1 MANIGDLNEAWAGHS
16 GLEVETFIKSQL
28 MQVNQKFGYAEF
40 NTQTTSIVFYDEEG
54 GSPVFTLSLGGE
66 IYDIVLNTNVDPV
79 FYVLADET
87 EKIITF
93 TPRSTL
99 SYFGDT
105 SVSDFPERH
114 TYIVYVDTGSGYEAK
129 TSGSLEIGETASVDV
144 RQLLV
149 SGNNYIRIS
158 VTGETSGKTK
168 SFIFTA
174 VRTSL
179 YLSCSH
185 TWQSLW
191 REGNDY
197 IINGIHFA
205 GNLVKYLRVTMTV
218 NGTTIEL
225 PRVEYRANQSYTT
238 TATTYTIQADKFPDV
253 PDNCIASI
261 TIWMEAQGIS
271 TPSVSYNIMC
281 VKQASTT
288 SLIAINDVVFP
299 AVNYTSG
306 KIFSYAVYLADSAT
320 FNMTALVGE
329 NTYPATTQPVVV
341 EELETGRKYDFTYS
355 LEVDTGIEEAGFG
368 SLTAVGT
375 PYANGVSGLAFSAT
389 TSLDNSFS
397 YPSTPG
403 SLFYLNA
410 AMRSNEEADYDI
422 IKNEAGAS
430 MDGNFFASYTA
441 TWDGISWANDGWSFD
456 DDTNTR
462 KALVVPAG
470 SSVTVNGFA
479 PLAHFNDSVYDS
491 GVTIEMLVKC
501 GHPASYS
508 EPVLEMSSGSENP
521 VGIFL
526 YPTKI
531 SAISTGQS
539 NEVMQSVMLSENT
552 ITHIV
557 ITFTRNYGGVSNKN
571 ICSIYVNG
579 IANSSFDFGGDS
591 FGNGELRIGH
601 DDTDV
606 YLYKMRVYGMPL
618 DYNAVIN
625 NFLNS
630 IMSGSGY
637 DRRNVFDKNQV
648 IDIEGAEYSI
658 DYYATKRAGFN
669 TMVLT
674 MTDDETPIPSFY
686 NPAPDDGFQNCSIDF
701 EYAGHPSWNV
711 SVENVSID
719 GQGTT
724 SKQYF
729 RWNIRAKTSSST
741 VWSYGD
747 GTGDEGKVGKFINT
761 SGYIDVDR
769 ITAKKNIAS
778 SMQGHKMGMTG
789 LYNDIFKQLG
799 FGDHLPDSDY
809 RVAVYQFPFV
819 GFRKYSDNTYEYI
832 GLYTTGPDKGSKVT
846 FGYDTSRYQNLL
858 SLEGPDHTPLATRF
872 LHPWVD
878 VTLDGEMLMFGGQRG
893 WECSVAASSA
903 LTLCENEWKPA
914 YELVYH
920 CSPYIA
926 SLSDAYAASGY
937 NSISDINEN
946 IDVFRGMKT
955 NGVFNELLCFYD
967 SNYDIWFYRIKDNE
981 YVNLST
987 VEDSSDHNV
996 KTYLGLTGNPSTAQ
1010 IIAAR
1015 AAKFKND
1022 APSYWDIDQTLY
1034 HYCFCVFFGVTD
1046 NFAKNSYPFKFRG
1059 FNETLEDGESI
1070 YCKRWGWRQD
1080 DLDTILATDNNGRN
1094 TKPYYVE
1101 HGDTNVSGNELF
1113 QGGESALWVLIRDN
1127 YKDEIDAMMT
1137 SFINAIDA
1145 IATRNGRTSGDLH
1158 DRVFDV
1164 ISLYCW
1170 EKSSKYFS
1178 QSLYE
1183 CDRSWSYIEPWL
1195 LAERPK
1201 PGGGTYPDNYNAV
1214 EPLTQALGDEYQAER
1229 LWVERRI
1236 AYMFS
1241 KYRIGAFSGRQ
1252 EGYGGLSITLAEPF
1266 TFMFTPAIAL
1276 YPVASL
1282 SNDDY
1287 PLGSYSPDSLR
1298 ALEGQTKEINVPAG
1312 TGGNTNNYL
1321 HGLDWMSSIGD
1332 LSGMV
1337 LTDRTTGET
1346 ISFSIRSE
1354 RLQILKVGDED
1365 PSNVRFNSKSLL
1377 VSSPSIKYIDA
1388 RNTTTVK
1395 NTVNLL
1401 NCPRL
1406 VTCLFEGSMA
1416 RGLILPVGAK
1426 LTTVSFPAEA
1436 RTIFL
1441 HSLPFLTEEG
1451 LTLPSLPIIQ
1461 ELYINNC
1468 QSLEPF
1474 SIVEDILATP
1484 GNTLTNVTIAWRGV
1498 ANGSIST
1505 LLALAELDGYVDFD
1519 DGAVKP
1525 AGGKP
1530 RIEGSVRVGDLYI
1543 DELETLNIVSE
1554 EVYQQTLTRAL
1565 SNLFGTNLYIIYDP
1579 DTLWIRFADSNVE
1592 TICMRWDTNHDGY
1605 LTVKEAKAVTTI
1617 GSYFSNNTT
1626 ITSFDEFK
1634 YFTGVR
1640 TLGHNQVSAVAFAG
1654 CINLESVI
1662 LPEGLTLVEGTSSS
1676 GAYANGI
1683 TFRNCSSLERIG
1695 FPSTLQRV
1703 GGEGGRGYVFIGCS
1717 KLGRI
1722 DIVDLSA
1729 YFRITF
1735 ENIRSNPFYDDSTA
1749 ATRGLYLNGELITN
1763 LVVPSDVTEIK
1774 ANSFYRNN
1782 TITSVDIHAGVTKIG
1797 EYAFNNC
1804 TSINTLI
1811 VRPTTPPTITAMNA
1825 LTNIPNLKI
1834 YVTYSSDDSVLDSYK
1849 KAPTWKSFSSKI
1861 YPLDVNGNIPT

>member
-40 NTQTTSIVFYDEEG
+40 NTQTSSIVFYDEEG

-66 IYDIVLNTNVDPV
+66 IYDIVLYANVNPV

-93 TPRSTL
+93 TPQSTL

-114 TYIVYVDTGSGYEAK
+114 TYIIYVDNGSGYEAK
-129 TSGSLEIGETASVDV
+129 TSGSLEIGATASIDIKQMLV
-144 RQLLV
+144 R
-149 SGNNYIRIS
+149 GNNYVRIS
-158 VTGETSGKTK
+158 VTGATSGKTK

-174 VRTSL
+174 SLTSL

-197 IINGIHFA
+197 VINGIHFA

-288 SLIAINDVVFP
+288 SLIAINDVVSP

-320 FNMTALVGE
+320 FNMTALIGG

-355 LEVDTGIEEAGFG
+355 LEVDTGVDETGVG

-375 PYANGVSGLAFSAT
+375 PYANGISGLAFST
-389 TSLDNSFS
+389 TTLLDNSFS

-410 AMRSNEEADYDI
+410 AMRSNEEADYDV
-422 IKNEAGAS
+422 IKNEAGRS
-430 MDGNFFASYTA
+430 SDNNFAASYTA
-441 TWDGISWANDGWSFD
+441 TWDGISWANDGWSSD
-456 DDTNTR
+456 GNSSNR
-462 KALVVPAG
+462 ALVIPAG
-470 SSVTVNGFA
+470 SSVTFNGFA
-479 PLAHFNDSVYDS
+479 PLSFISSYMN
-491 GVTIEMLVKC
+491 GMTIEMLIKC
-501 GHPASYS
+501 GYPSSYS
-508 EPVLEMSSGSENP
+508 TPVFEMSSGGQNP
-521 VGIFL
+521 IGLFI

-531 SAISTGQS
+531 TVIGS
-539 NEVMQSVMLSENT
+539 NERDDIMQSVMLSENT
-552 ITHIV
+552 ITHLA
-557 ITFTRNYGGVSNKN
+557 ITFTRDYENVPTRNL
-571 ICSIYVNG
+571 CSIYVNG
-579 IANSSFDFGGDS
+579 ISNVNFAFDGGSS
-591 FGNGELRIGH
+591 FGNGDFRIGH
-601 DDTDV
+601 PDTDA
-606 YLYKMRVYGMPL
+606 YLYKMRVYGTAL
-618 DYNAVIN
+618 DSNAVLN

-630 IMSGSGY
+630 IMFGSGY
-637 DRRNVFDKNQV
+637 DRRDVFNKNQV
-648 IDIEGAEYSI
+648 IDVGGV
-658 DYYATKRAGFN
+658 DYGATKRAGFN
-669 TMVLT
+669 TMVIT
-674 MTDDETPIPSFY
+674 MTDDETPIPSIE

-729 RWNIRAKTSSST
+729 RWNIRAKTSGST

-747 GTGDEGKVGKFINT
+747 GTSDEGKVGKFVNT

-799 FGDHLPDSDY
+799 LGAHLPDSDY

-819 GFRKYSDNTYEYI
+819 GFRKYSDNTCEYI

-858 SLEGPDHTPLATRF
+858 SLEGPDHAPLATRF

-926 SLSDAYAASGY
+926 SLEEAYAASGY
-937 NSISDINEN
+937 NSVNAINAN
-946 IDVFRGMKT
+946 IDDFRGKKT
-955 NGVFNELLCFYD
+955 NGVSNELLCFYD
-967 SNYDIWFYRIKDNE
+967 SNYDIWFYRMKDNE

-987 VEDSSDHNV
+987 VEDSSNHNV

-1015 AAKFKND
+1015 ATKFKSE

-1059 FNETLEDGESI
+1059 FNETLSEGESI

-1094 TKPYYVE
+1094 TKPYYIE
-1101 HGDTNVSGNELF
+1101 HGDTNASGNELF

-1127 YKDEIDAMMT
+1127 YKDEIDATMT
-1137 SFINAIDA
+1137 SFISAIDA

-1158 DRVFDV
+1158 DRVFSV

-1183 CDRSWSYIEPWL
+1183 SDRRWSYIEPWL
-1195 LAERPK
+1195 IDDQEE
-1201 PGGGTYPDNYNAV
+1201 YNSV
-1214 EPLTQALGDEYQAER
+1214 LPLHQALGDEYQAES

-1252 EGYGGLSITLAEPF
+1252 EGYGGLATTLAEPF
-1266 TFMFTPAIAL
+1266 TFEFTPAIAL

-1298 ALEGQTKEINVPAG
+1298 TFEGQTSEINVPAS

-1337 LTDRTTGET
+1337 LTDRSTGEN

-1354 RLQILKVGDED
+1354 RLQELKIGDED
-1365 PSNVRFNSKSLL
+1365 PSKVKFNARTLSVKSPSL
-1377 VSSPSIKYIDA
+1377 VSIDA
-1388 RNTTTVK
+1388 RYTSDLK
-1395 NTVNLL
+1395 NLVNLME
-1401 NCPRL
+1401 CPRL
-1406 VTCLFEGSMA
+1406 RTCLFEGSMA
-1416 RGLILPVGAK
+1416 RGLYLPVGAK
-1426 LTTVSFPAEA
+1426 LTEVSFPAEA
-1436 RTIFL
+1436 SSIFL

-1451 LTLPSLPIIQ
+1451 LTLPSLPLIQ
-1461 ELYINNC
+1461 TLYINNC
-1468 QSLEPF
+1468 QSLAPF

-1484 GNTLTNVTIAWRGV
+1484 GNALSYVTIAWRGV
-1498 ANGSIST
+1498 AEGSIST
-1505 LLALAELDGYVDFD
+1505 LLALAELSGYVAFD
-1519 DGAVKP
+1519 NDTPTNV
-1525 AGGKP
+1525 GGKP
-1530 RIEGSVRVGDLYI
+1530 RIEGSVRVGNLYI

-1565 SNLFGTNLYIIYDP
+1565 SNLFETNLYIIYDP

-1640 TLGHNQVSAVAFAG
+1640 TLGNNQTSAIAFAG
-1654 CINLESVI
+1654 CTNLESVI
-1662 LPEGLTLVEGTSSS
+1662 LPEGLTLIEGTSSS
-1676 GAYANGI
+1676 GAYVNGI

-1749 ATRGLYLNGELITN
+1749 ATRGLYLNGELITS
-1763 LVVPSDVTEIK
+1763 LVVPSDIAEIK

-1804 TSINTLI
+1804 TSVQSFI
-1811 VRPTTPPTITAMNA
+1811 VRATTPPKVVAMNA
-1825 LTNIPNLKI
+1825 LTNMPNLKI
-1834 YVTYSSDDSVLDSYK
+1834 YVPYSSDDSVLDSYK
-1849 KAPTWKSFSSKI
+1849 STSGWKSFSSKI
-1861 YPLDVNGNIPT
+1861 YPLDVNGNIPI